1 MPGPSDEKDG
11 KDEMAGAPV
20 VRFPQSRVRPPGG
33 IEPYKE
39 LGVGRMA
46 LALGVRN
53 EQLTGRWCSRCK
65 GVWFGYLLEVEC
77 PKCGNRNG

>member
-1 MPGPSDEKDG
+1 MSGSEDDG
-11 KDEMAGAPV
+11 DDAAV

-33 IEPYKE
+33 LKPYKE

-46 LALGVRN
+46 QTLGMAN

-65 GVWFGYLLEVEC
+65 GVWFGYMLEVEC
-77 PKCGNRNG
+77 PSCGNRRG